1 MNAINEI
8 LFIAPPILIALAFHE
23 YAHAYVANRFGDP
36 TARLAGRLTL
46 NPLKH
51 LDVLGT
57 IMLFIVNFGW
67 AKPVPVD
74 PSYFRNPRR
83 DMLYVALAGPLANML
98 LAFVFGIG
106 YRLIDVAGLP
116 LPTVAGIPLI
126 FMLRFSIFINLV
138 LAFFNLIPIPPLDGS
153 KILRSL
159 LPVESAQRFIQFEA
173 FGPFLLLGLIVLG
186 RVTGVSILWSL
197 IGPPVDFFSW
207 LFAGIKFGHG

>member
-1 MNAINEI
+1 MNALNEI

-36 TARLAGRLTL
+36 TARLAGRLML

-83 DMLYVALAGPLANML
+83 GMLYVALAG
-98 LAFVFGIG
+98 
-106 YRLIDVAGLP
+106 
-116 LPTVAGIPLI
+116 
-126 FMLRFSIFINLV
+126 
-138 LAFFNLIPIPPLDGS
+138 
-153 KILRSL
+153 
-159 LPVESAQRFIQFEA
+159 
-173 FGPFLLLGLIVLG
+173 
-186 RVTGVSILWSL
+186 
-197 IGPPVDFFSW
+197 
-207 LFAGIKFGHG
+207 